1 MTDPIFLRTRQQI
14 IHELHEAAEL
24 EHNLMCAYLYA
35 AFSLKDAADG
45 LNAVETEAVARWRRE
60 ILGIAIGE
68 MSHLVAVWNITAAI
82 GGSPRFGRSNF
93 PIDPGYL
100 PAGLV
105 VKLAPFSADVL
116 QHFIYLERPG
126 DSSEPDGKGFEAVS
140 FARGSVLSDPL
151 TPMSFDYATVGEF
164 YRTLEDALAGLAGRI
179 GEDAL
184 FCGDPALQMSPV
196 EAGLEG
202 AHVVRCLKTALEA
215 LAIIVTDGEGASGSN
230 ATSHFSRFMK
240 IRDEYQRLLAE
251 NPDFEPAHPAAVNP
265 ALRRPPGLSGR
276 VWIEDVETASVV
288 DLANAVY
295 QATVRL
301 LGHSY
306 SLQSPDPEKA
316 FSVRT
321 GVGLMK
327 ALTFL
332 AESAARRPAG
342 PSNPDCNAGVS
353 FIALREAA
361 PLPPGQSTRRLLTER
376 LQELA
381 QKAGELDQVDPRLS
395 HAAGVLQSLSQQAD
409 EFFAS
414 AASRATA
421 VLETA

>member
-1 MTDPIFLRTRQQI
+1 MTDPIVPRTRQQI

-24 EHNLMCAYLYA
+24 EQNLMCAYLYA

-45 LNAVETEAVARWRRE
+45 LSAEETQAVQRWRGE
-60 ILGIAIGE
+60 ILKIAIDE

-126 DSSEPDGKGFEAVS
+126 DSNEPDGRGFEQAPFTRGAVLPS
-140 FARGSVLSDPL
+140 PL

-164 YRTLEDALAGLAGRI
+164 YRTLEDALAGLAGSL
-179 GEDAL
+179 GDDAL
-184 FCGDPALQMSPV
+184 FCGDPALQMSPS
-196 EAGLEG
+196 EAGLKG
-202 AHVVRCLKTALEA
+202 AHVVRCSKTALEA
-215 LAIIVTDGEGASGSN
+215 MGVIVTDGEGAPGEN
-230 ATSHFSRFMK
+230 ENSHFSRFMK
-240 IRDEYQRLLAE
+240 IRDEYRALLAN
-251 NPDFEPAHPAAVNP
+251 NPGFEPAHPAAVNP
-265 ALRRPPGLSGR
+265 VLRRPPGLAGR
-276 VWIEDVETASVV
+276 VWIDDPETASVV

-295 QATVRL
+295 QTLVRL

-306 SLQSPDPEKA
+306 SLKSPDPEKA

-321 GVGLMK
+321 GVGLMR

-342 PSNPDCNAGVS
+342 PTHPDSNGGMS
-353 FIALREAA
+353 FVALREAA
-361 PLPPGQSTRRLLTER
+361 PLPPGQSTRRLLAER
-376 LQELA
+376 LKELSDGA
-381 QKAGELDQVDPRLS
+381 AELDQIDPRLS
-395 HAAGVLQSLSQQAD
+395 HTAGILQSLSQGAD

-414 AASRATA
+414 TPSPASA
-421 VLETA
+421 VLENA